1 MRLRNSKRALAS
13 ASTSTTINPKSEL
26 EVEVTGESE
35 APTPT
40 PTPLEKPNETLT
52 QPTVKSNPTSGS
64 EAVNHVQKKRKT
76 TSNIWT
82 HFKPIGEGEQKRAN
96 CRHCQINMSAKS
108 SCGTMHLW
116 RHLERCGPFKT
127 SSQQTLIQSSATN
140 TSDTLWMF
148 SQKASRELL
157 TKLIIADER
166 PFTSV
171 EHPIFKQLIASLQ
184 PKFKLHG
191 RTTLKKDVMDMHQEM
206 KSTVSREIAE
216 ANRISLTT
224 DLWTSSNQTP
234 FMVISAHFISADWTL
249 NKRIISFK
257 MLPPP
262 HTGLAIADQLL
273 ASIMEWKILDK
284 VMSITVDN
292 ASSNDVAIA
301 RVLSILRD
309 KSHLP
314 PHLDGKFFHVRCAAH
329 IINLVVKD
337 GLKTLSPAI
346 TKIQNS
352 VRHIKASP
360 SRKHQFK
367 EMIKSNNIK
376 QQALPSVDV
385 PTRWNS
391 TYLMLK
397 SALPYRDAFN
407 SLSIHDSS
415 YHDLPTYDEW
425 EEIILMKDFLSL
437 FNTATLKLGMTR
449 HPSAHMLYS
458 NMTSI
463 DKLLKESLKSSA
475 LNIPGIV
482 EPMQEK
488 FNKYWKNMET
498 FAGINLVFDP
508 QYKLAM
514 VEFLLADELGSS
526 KSAITGRVNKIK
538 EDIKMWFKDVAKGK
552 QDKKSTSTNATTSIP
567 QSKPLESDQDAQ
579 FKEFLAG
586 KTMSSATSATAEID
600 LYLQEPTVPL
610 DTQGFNIL
618 KWWSVNS
625 LRFPTLSILARNT
638 LTIPMTSIA
647 SESAFSTGG
656 RVLSDSRN
664 RLKPVTLEALICTQ
678 DWINTNDGLDQISTG
693 ELAEDEDSE

>member
-1 MRLRNSKRALAS
+1 
-13 ASTSTTINPKSEL
+13 
-26 EVEVTGESE
+26 
-35 APTPT
+35 
-40 PTPLEKPNETLT
+40 
-52 QPTVKSNPTSGS
+52 
-64 EAVNHVQKKRKT
+64 
-76 TSNIWT
+76 
-82 HFKPIGEGEQKRAN
+82 
-96 CRHCQINMSAKS
+96 
-108 SCGTMHLW
+108 MHLW

-140 TSDTLWMF
+140 TSDTLWTF
-148 SQKASRELL
+148 LQKASRELL

-166 PFTSV
+166 PFTLV
-171 EHPIFKQLIASLQ
+171 KHPIFKQLIASLQ

-249 NKRIISFK
+249 NKQIISFK

-292 ASSNDVAIA
+292 ASSNTLQKGLYRLQPPATNVTSVAATDLAAGGCNRYNPFGGDNVAIA
-301 RVLSILRD
+301 QVLSILRD

-346 TKIQNS
+346 TKIRNS

-360 SRKHQFK
+360 LRKHQFK
-367 EMIKSNNIK
+367 EMIESNNIK

-385 PTRWNS
+385 PTCWNS

-488 FNKYWKNMET
+488 FDKYWKNMET

-508 QYKLAM
+508 RYKLAM

-526 KSAITGRVNKIK
+526 KSAITGRVDKIK

-567 QSKPLESDQDAQ
+567 QSKPLKSDQDAR

-610 DTQGFNIL
+610 DTQGFDIL

-647 SESAFSTGG
+647 SELAFSTGG

-664 RLKPVTLEALICTQ
+664 QLKPVTLEALICTQ